1 MSHAAVAYILPYPQ
15 KSVPSYELN
24 QRNNSGGE
32 ERKGRIEYNIYI
44 SNHIPWSFFIYIYIY
59 FFFSLYNS
67 SWHVHEKRKEYI
79 TVGILAVM
87 AAVA

>member
-44 SNHIPWSFFIYIYIY
+44 SNHIP
-59 FFFSLYNS
+59 
-67 SWHVHEKRKEYI
+67 
-79 TVGILAVM
+79 
-87 AAVA
+87 